1 MSKGRIDP
9 YKAAGIAFGLGKLN
23 TLSDMA
29 SFGALLGAIGAFDD
43 ESADDPPITVHK
55 SFSKHTIRN
64 EREDDEISLFLHD
77 DFRDDYDND
86 IDGLGPD
93 DSLF

>member
-29 SFGALLGAIGAFDD
+29 SFGALLGAIGAFND
-43 ESADDPPITVHK
+43 ESADDPPITVHGNLE
-55 SFSKHTIRN
+55 RN
-64 EREDDEISLFLHD
+64 QNS
-77 DFRDDYDND
+77 YPYSD
-86 IDGLGPD
+86 IAI
-93 DSLF
+93 